1 MRIRTG
7 EAAGSRI
14 ILNGPALEGPESAGA
29 GEVAVPCA
37 DRAGEATGDGVH
49 FWAMGEAGRGE
60 TLDAAGVLS
69 RFRRS

>member
-7 EAAGSRI
+7 EATGSRI
-14 ILNGPALEGPESAGA
+14 ILEGLARAGG
-29 GEVAVPCA
+29 GEAPVLCV
-37 DRAGEATGDGVH
+37 DRAGEVSGDGVL
-49 FWAMGEAGRGE
+49 FGAMGEAGHGE

>member
-14 ILNGPALEGPESAGA
+14 ILEGPERAGA
-29 GEVAVPCA
+29 GEVAVLCA
-37 DRAGEATGDGVH
+37 DRAGEVTGDGVPSR
-49 FWAMGEAGRGE
+49 AMGEAGRGE
-60 TLDAAGVLS
+60 TLDVSGVLS

>member
-7 EAAGSRI
+7 EVVGNRI
-14 ILNGPALEGPESAGA
+14 IPEGPVRAGG
-29 GEVAVPCA
+29 GEVAVRCA
-37 DRAGEATGDGVH
+37 DRTSEVPGDGLV
-49 FWAMGEAGRGE
+49 FGAMGEAGRGE

>member
-7 EAAGSRI
+7 EGVGSRTI
-14 ILNGPALEGPESAGA
+14 PEGAVRAGG
-29 GEVAVPCA
+29 GEVPVGCA
-37 DRAGEATGDGVH
+37 DRAGEVTGDGVV
-49 FWAMGEAGRGE
+49 FGAMGEAGRGE

>member
-14 ILNGPALEGPESAGA
+14 ILEGPARAGA
-29 GEVAVPCA
+29 GEVAALCA
-37 DRAGEATGDGVH
+37 DRTGEATGDGVL
-49 FWAMGEAGRGE
+49 FGAMGEAGRGE

>member
-14 ILNGPALEGPESAGA
+14 ILEGPERVGA
-29 GEVAVPCA
+29 GDVPVSCA
-37 DRAGEATGDGVH
+37 DRAGEVTGDGVV
-49 FWAMGEAGRGE
+49 FGAMGEAGRGE

>member
-14 ILNGPALEGPESAGA
+14 ILEGPVRAGA
-29 GEVAVPCA
+29 GEVAALCA
-37 DRAGEATGDGVH
+37 DRAGEATGDGVL
-49 FWAMGEAGRGE
+49 FGAMGEAGRGE
-60 TLDAAGVLS
+60 TLDAARVLS

>member
-7 EAAGSRI
+7 EVVGSRTI
-14 ILNGPALEGPESAGA
+14 AEGPVRAGG
-29 GEVAVPCA
+29 GEVAVRSA
-37 DRAGEATGDGVH
+37 ERASEVTGDGLV
-49 FWAMGEAGRGE
+49 FGAMGEAGRGE